1 MSTKA
6 AATLGELVLLL
17 VAAFPT
23 LVLITSPA
31 SIARPREASVATES
45 GGSGRSD
52 AVTTGATPEGRCER
66 PGRIGRITRTRCD

>member
-31 SIARPREASVATES
+31 SIARPREVSVATES
-45 GGSGRSD
+45 GGSGRFT
-52 AVTTGATPEGRCER
+52 ATRTEATPEGRCER
-66 PGRIGRITRTRCD
+66 PVRIGRFTRTRCD